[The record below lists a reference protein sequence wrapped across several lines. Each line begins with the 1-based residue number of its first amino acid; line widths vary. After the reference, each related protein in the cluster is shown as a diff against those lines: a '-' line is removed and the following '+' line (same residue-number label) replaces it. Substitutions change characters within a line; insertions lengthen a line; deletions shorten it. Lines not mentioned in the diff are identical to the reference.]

1 MADLSFLPALS
12 SFDIERAAQLILQG
26 YGAPN
31 PNASPE
37 DLKRLQQ
44 ELLDIQKLPE
54 AWGLVIPFLN
64 HQDQNIQFFGAHTA
78 QVKIARDWSSFPQE
92 HAESLRDMLIQ
103 LTAHSVSVGKSKV
116 ILRKLFVALSSLALK
131 LVPHHPTR
139 WSDWILTCVTSFSG
153 KRAAAEH
160 IHDFLAIV
168 AEEVSSADL
177 IGASKL
183 KMQQSLLDAT
193 TMVVQ
198 AIKSSID
205 KPISSVPKSEVLS
218 ALRCLQ
224 AWLPHVPS
232 SDFTPLIPNVIAL
245 LDPSADSIFIGAS
258 DTLQEI
264 MTKSALSDGSGSRIL
279 TEPLLVWL
287 DSTGASIVESS
298 LRTRFVDE
306 VSQSLCKLIS
316 ALADHSTSYIAAH
329 MASPASVS
337 LLPSSSA
344 VLSQQA
350 QNKTKGQLTQTFLK
364 LLLAY
369 TGFPG
374 YYGVDEDVSEM
385 TLGFWY
391 LLQEALWNN
400 DFYIEEGGEPSLA
413 DQQTSGDQ
421 TTVARELYVEVV
433 RVLRRKIKYPG
444 PGNQVE
450 KFQVYRRD
458 VGDILINA
466 YYVIRDDMMAFFVDE
481 LTSQLTAVH
490 QGQGSWED
498 VEATLHCILSIQE
511 ALDYDNTPHLPRLY
525 SPEILGRLPTTGHTR
540 VRRTSLSLI
549 GTYASWFA
557 SNPDQP
563 TTPPRQE
570 LLTNAVSY
578 VVQALPD
585 AALSLQAA
593 SALRNICDANRKL
606 LAPQIG
612 AFAELHAGLAQVP
625 DSEKST
631 VMESI
636 ASVIQAL
643 PPPEEIP
650 PVEVIVNP
658 IVQKLMEILRSPSSL
673 PPEAREMVILQLE
686 TLAGIAKGLT
696 GGSTNDGLSVLED
709 ETESEAALEAV
720 KSARRDPRMA
730 QLRQN
735 ILDAVR
741 ACVEVLGHDAG
752 IGQALNELV
761 KSITALPADITLI
774 SLPAP
779 PLLEIV
785 CFALQRQVTASWLSV
800 AGILINQLSP
810 PPPMPLK
817 GKDREKEQRQAK
829 ERAEQDEQAKLVV
842 SNVLPVILST
852 SLSTLGGPGGMENA
866 STLCI
871 SFKHGL
877 NFTSL
882 RTRISFKNS
891 SPVWI
896 GCGFNASASHRMPKP
911 SIQVAQNLPGNFY
924 VLPLGGLD
932 ALMQCAIRA
941 LALQE
946 RYSLVAACTFLSTFI
961 HRSYVHQS
969 LEAYRVQ
976 LINSHGRSITQ
987 TVLSGLA
994 GQAPRSATTN
1004 LIEMLST
1011 LLIRCT
1017 EEMKVWLRE
1026 VLFSDNF
1033 VPSRASKEDKER
1045 FLKAILGSRTLKR
1058 TREAAQQ
1065 FTLIARGL
1073 EGTSF
1078 GYASLST

>member
-1 MADLSFLPALS
+1 
-12 SFDIERAAQLILQG
+12 
-26 YGAPN
+26 
-31 PNASPE
+31 
-37 DLKRLQQ
+37 
-44 ELLDIQKLPE
+44 
-54 AWGLVIPFLN
+54 
-64 HQDQNIQFFGAHTA
+64 
-78 QVKIARDWSSFPQE
+78 
-92 HAESLRDMLIQ
+92 
-103 LTAHSVSVGKSKV
+103 
-116 ILRKLFVALSSLALK
+116 
-131 LVPHHPTR
+131 
-139 WSDWILTCVTSFSG
+139 
-153 KRAAAEH
+153 
-160 IHDFLAIV
+160 
-168 AEEVSSADL
+168 
-177 IGASKL
+177 
-183 KMQQSLLDAT
+183 
-193 TMVVQ
+193 
-198 AIKSSID
+198 
-205 KPISSVPKSEVLS
+205 
-218 ALRCLQ
+218 
-224 AWLPHVPS
+224 
-232 SDFTPLIPNVIAL
+232 
-245 LDPSADSIFIGAS
+245 
-258 DTLQEI
+258 

-287 DSTGASIVESS
+287 DSAGAAVVEKS
-298 LRTRFVDE
+298 LQNGFVDE

-316 ALADHSTSYIAAH
+316 ALADHSTNYIAGH
-329 MASPASVS
+329 LASPATVS
-337 LLPSSSA
+337 LLPSSA
-344 VLSQQA
+344 TLLPRPG

-400 DFYIEEGGEPSLA
+400 DFYIEEGGEPSIA
-413 DQQTSGDQ
+413 DQQTTVDQ

-444 PGNQVE
+444 PGKPWSKDQVE

-466 YYVIRDDMMAFFVDE
+466 YYVIRDDMMAFFVNE

-490 QGQGSWED
+490 QSQSGWED

-511 ALDYDNTPHLPRLY
+511 ALDYDNAPHLPRLF
-525 SPEILGRLPTTGHTR
+525 SSEVLGRLPTASHTR
-540 VRRTSLSLI
+540 VRRTTLSLI

-557 SNPDQP
+557 SNLDQP
-563 TTPPRQE
+563 TTPSRQE

-585 AALSLQAA
+585 ATLSLQAA
-593 SALRNICDANRKL
+593 SALRNLCDANRKL

-643 PPPEEIP
+643 PPADEIP

-658 IVQKLMEILRSPSSL
+658 IVLKLIEILRSPTTQSNSSYKL
-673 PPEAREMVILQLE
+673 PPEAREAVILQLE
-686 TLAGIAKGLT
+686 TLSGVAKGLT
-696 GGSTNDGLSVLED
+696 GSTINDTLSVLED
-709 ETESEAALEAV
+709 DAETEVALEAIKV
-720 KSARRDPRMA
+720 ARADQRMVH
-730 QLRQN
+730 LRQN
-735 ILDAVR
+735 ILDAIR

-800 AGILINQLSP
+800 AGILIHQLSP
-810 PPPMPLK
+810 PPPMPLQ
-817 GKDREKEQRQAK
+817 GQDSDREKRQAK

-852 SLSTLGGPGGMENA
+852 SLSVLGGPAGMEDNPD
-866 STLCI
+866 I
-871 SFKHGL
+871 VQEF
-877 NFTSL
+877 FTCL
-882 RTRISFKNS
+882 DR
-891 SPVWI
+891 
-896 GCGFNASASHRMPKP
+896 
-911 SIQVAQNLPGNFY
+911 VAQNLPGNFY
-924 VLPLGGLD
+924 MLPPGGLD

-941 LALQE
+941 LTLQE

-961 HRSYVHQS
+961 HRSYVHS
-969 LEAYRVQ
+969 NLESYRVQ
-976 LINSHGRSITQ
+976 LINSHGRSITHAI
-987 TVLSGLA
+987 VSGLA

-1011 LLIRCT
+1011 LLTRCM
-1017 EEMKVWLRE
+1017 EEMKVWLKE
-1026 VLFSDNF
+1026 VLFSNDF
-1033 VPSRASKEDKER
+1033 VPSRASNEDKER
-1045 FLKAILGSRTLKR
+1045 FLKAILGSRSLKK

-1065 FTLIARGL
+1065 FTLVARGL

-1078 GYASLST
+1078 GYASIST

>member
-444 PGNQVE
+444 PGSTWSRDQVE

-852 SLSTLGGPGGMENA
+852 SLSTLGGPGGMENNPD
-866 STLCI
+866 I
-871 SFKHGL
+871 VQEF
-877 NFTSL
+877 FTCL
-882 RTRISFKNS
+882 DR
-891 SPVWI
+891 
-896 GCGFNASASHRMPKP
+896 
-911 SIQVAQNLPGNFY
+911 VAQNLPGNFY